1 MNWKFIWFLGE
12 KPFKCEYA
20 GCDRR
25 FANSSDRKKHS
36 NVHITDKPYVCK
48 VNYAPYSTFSL
59 KTLFLFKIIYF
70 KCIFKIL
77 IKVEGCGKTYT
88 HPSSLRKHLK
98 AHETAGDIKEKA
110 DSVSS
115 GKFDI
120 HFIRFRF
127 RLSWTLFSWHITC
140 PIIGHIIGLEP
151 FFCSTFSNPFF

>member
-1 MNWKFIWFLGE
+1 MWICWMWPTICKFIGQKE
-12 KPFKCEYA
+12 TFKCSYHRQTIRLQ
-20 GCDRR
+20 GKFCSF
-25 FANSSDRKKHS
+25 FAIFKKM
-36 NVHITDKPYVCK
+36 Y
-48 VNYAPYSTFSL
+48 YSY
-59 KTLFLFKIIYF
+59 KKICYNL

-140 PIIGHIIGLEP
+140 PIIGHIIGLGP
-151 FFCSTFSNPFF
+151 FFFVRHFLIRSFRSSFSHQ

>member
-1 MNWKFIWFLGE
+1 MWICWMWPTIRQFIGQKE
-12 KPFKCEYA
+12 TFKCSYHRQTIRLQ
-20 GCDRR
+20 GKLRPLLV
-25 FANSSDRKKHS
+25 FFIKK
-36 NVHITDKPYVCK
+36 
-48 VNYAPYSTFSL
+48 
-59 KTLFLFKIIYF
+59 LFLFKIINF

-127 RLSWTLFSWHITC
+127 RLSWT
-140 PIIGHIIGLEP
+140 P
-151 FFCSTFSNPFF
+151 FFMAHYLSYYRTYYRTRTVFCSTFSNPFF

>member
-1 MNWKFIWFLGE
+1 MWICWMWPTICKFIGQKE
-12 KPFKCEYA
+12 TFKCSYHRQTIRLQGKLRPILA
-20 GCDRR
+20 
-25 FANSSDRKKHS
+25 FFRKMRCFHEKLY
-36 NVHITDKPYVCK
+36 NFV
-48 VNYAPYSTFSL
+48 
-59 KTLFLFKIIYF
+59 
-70 KCIFKIL
+70 CIFKIL

-140 PIIGHIIGLEP
+140 PIIGHIIGLRP
-151 FFCSTFSNPFF
+151 FFVRHFLIRSFRSSFSHQ